1 MGAHHRVNAQLAA
14 FRSGVEDVMAVD
26 ALSRFSELELQRLL
40 CGHQQVVWTA
50 YLGAG
55 DWLGGTRFV
64 LKHVKR
70 T

>member
-1 MGAHHRVNAQLAA
+1 
-14 FRSGVEDVMAVD
+14 MAVD